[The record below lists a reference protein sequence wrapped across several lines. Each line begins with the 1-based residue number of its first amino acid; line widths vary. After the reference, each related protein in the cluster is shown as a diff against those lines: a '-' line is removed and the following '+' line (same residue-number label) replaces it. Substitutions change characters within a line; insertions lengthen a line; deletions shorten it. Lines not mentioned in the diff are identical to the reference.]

1 MLLGATIRLKDQ
13 FTTTMSKVVKQTST
27 LSKEAEKSTGTIQKL
42 AAKMK
47 VLGKT
52 VIRPVIKLKDQAT
65 STLNKIKNNLLSL
78 KGLAAGALAAM
89 GLGAL
94 GEATAG
100 AAMKREQQMVSMEH
114 FIGIQNKG
122 MKEADVK
129 KQAEQYVGWLN
140 KYANITP
147 FETGE
152 VISGGSRAI
161 NIAGGDIAKARELVK
176 IAGDMAALNPE
187 KTFADAME
195 ALADLR
201 VGETERMKEFGFKI
215 TQEDIKKA
223 GGAEA
228 VMLNQVAPFFEGG
241 AKKLSS
247 TTAGLWSTVKG
258 NISTAFTEAGMGI
271 VEGLRPQLQWLVDF
285 MEKKGPTISAK
296 MQAVG
301 QAIGKAISGA
311 RDVINTVKPVIM
323 PLISYIQSQIP
334 ALKSMWETAWP
345 TISSVLQTAWSI
357 IQPILS
363 IIGNTLKIIW
373 GIFRTVWPGI
383 VAVVRAAWKVL
394 KPIFDAL
401 AKGLG
406 LIAKGVKWAA
416 EKFNASPR
424 EVKVASSTAT
434 VKGHAAGLRYVPYD
448 NYPALLHRG
457 EAVLPRRD
465 ADLYRAGSGNVTV
478 AKLADTIIVREEAD
492 IDRIV
497 KALERKLRLAAA
509 NRGRV
514 VMA

>member
-1 MLLGATIRLKDQ
+1 MLLSATIRLKDQ
-13 FTTTMSKVVKQTST
+13 FTTTMSKVVKQTGT
-27 LSKEAEKSTGTIQKL
+27 LSKETQKTTGTVQKL
-42 AAKMK
+42 VAKMK

-52 VIRPVIKLKDQAT
+52 VVRPVIKLKDQAT
-65 STLNKIKNNLLSL
+65 GTLKKIKDNLLSL
-78 KGLAAGALAAM
+78 KGLAAGALAAA
-89 GLGAL
+89 GIGAI
-94 GEATAG
+94 GEATVG
-100 AAMKREQQMVSMEH
+100 AAMKREQQMVSMQH

-152 VISGGSRAI
+152 VMAGGARAI

-215 TQEDIKKA
+215 TQADIKKA

-228 VMLNQVAPFFEGG
+228 VMLKQVAPFFKGG
-241 AKKLSS
+241 AEKLST

-258 NISTAFTEAGMGI
+258 NISTAFADAGMGI

-285 MEKKGPTISAK
+285 MDKKGPTISAK

-301 QAIGKAISGA
+301 QAIGKVISGA

-323 PLISYIQSQIP
+323 PLISYIQAQIP
-334 ALKSMWETAWP
+334 AIKAMWETAWP
-345 TISSVLQTAWSI
+345 TISSVLQTAWGI
-357 IQPILS
+357 VKPLLS
-363 IIGNTLKIIW
+363 IIGNTLKILW
-373 GIFRTVWPGI
+373 GIFKAVWPGI
-383 VAVVRAAWKVL
+383 VAVVKAAWKVL
-394 KPIFDAL
+394 KPIFDAVG
-401 AKGLG
+401 KGLG
-406 LIAKGVKWAA
+406 LIAKGVKWVAD
-416 EKFNASPR
+416 KFNASPS
-424 EVKVASSTAT
+424 EVKVASKTA
-434 VKGHAAGLRYVPYD
+434 KGHAAGLRYVPYD

-465 ADLYRAGSGNVTV
+465 ADLYRTSSGNVTV

-497 KALERKLRLAAA
+497 RALEHKLRLAAA

-514 VMA
+514 AFA

>member
-13 FTTTMSKVVKQTST
+13 FTTTMSKAVKQTTT
-27 LSKEAEKSTGTIQKL
+27 LSREAQKSTGTIQKL
-42 AAKMK
+42 TAKMK

-52 VIRPVIKLKDQAT
+52 VVRPVIKLKDQAT
-65 STLNKIKNNLLSL
+65 STLNKIKENLLSL

-89 GLGAL
+89 GLGAA
-94 GEATAG
+94 GEATIG

-114 FIGIQNKG
+114 FISIQNKG
-122 MKEADVK
+122 MKESEVK
-129 KQAEQYVGWLN
+129 KQAEQYVAWLN

-152 VISGGSRAI
+152 VTTGGARAI

-228 VMLNQVAPFFEGG
+228 VMLKQVAPFFRGG
-241 AKKLSS
+241 AEKLST

-258 NISTAFTEAGMGI
+258 QISTALAEAGMGI
-271 VEGLRPQLQWLVDF
+271 VQGLKPQLEWLVDF
-285 MEKKGPTISAK
+285 INKNGPTISAR
-296 MQAVG
+296 MQQVG
-301 QAIGKAISGA
+301 QVIGNAIAGA
-311 RDVINTVKPVIM
+311 RDVISTIMPVIA
-323 PLISYIQSQIP
+323 PIFQYIKSSTLD
-334 ALKSMWETAWP
+334 LKSMWAQAWP
-345 TISSVLQTAWSI
+345 TISSILQTAWSI
-357 IQPILS
+357 IGPILS
-363 IIGNTLKIIW
+363 IIGNTIKILH
-373 GIFRTVWPGI
+373 GIFVAVWPDI
-383 VAVVRAAWKVL
+383 VAVVSAAWKVL

-406 LIAKGVKWAA
+406 LIAKGVKWVA
-416 EKFNASPR
+416 EKFGAKPT
-424 EVKVASSTAT
+424 EVTVASKTAA
-434 VKGHAAGLRYVPYD
+434 KGHAAGLSYVPYD

-457 EAVLPRRD
+457 EAVLPRRE
-465 ADLYRAGSGNVTV
+465 ADKYRAGAGSVTV

-492 IDRIV
+492 IDKIV
-497 KALERKLRLAAA
+497 RALERKLKLTVA

-514 VMA
+514 AMGW